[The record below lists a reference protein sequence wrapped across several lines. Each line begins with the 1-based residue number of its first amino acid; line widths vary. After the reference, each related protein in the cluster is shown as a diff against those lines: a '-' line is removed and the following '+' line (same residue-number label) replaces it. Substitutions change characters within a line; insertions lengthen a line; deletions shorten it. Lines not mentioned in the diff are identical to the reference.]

1 MWALLCIIRIDSI
14 DCNSIVISVFCI
26 LAIIVV
32 RVVIVI
38 DVIVNTGVF
47 A

>member
-1 MWALLCIIRIDSI
+1 MWALLCIISIDSI
-14 DCNSIVISVFCI
+14 DCNGIVVSVFCI
-26 LAIIVV
+26 VVIIVV

-38 DVIVNTGVF
+38 DVIASTGVF

>member
-14 DCNSIVISVFCI
+14 DCHSIFISVFCI
-26 LAIIVV
+26 VVIIVI

>member
-14 DCNSIVISVFCI
+14 DCNSIVINVFCI
-26 LAIIVV
+26 VVIIVV

-38 DVIVNTGVF
+38 DEIVNTGVF

>member
-1 MWALLCIIRIDSI
+1 MWALLCCISI
-14 DCNSIVISVFCI
+14 DNIDYNSIVISVFCI
-26 LAIIVV
+26 VVIIVV
-32 RVVIVI
+32 GVVIVI

>member
-1 MWALLCIIRIDSI
+1 MLYIISIDSI

-26 LAIIVV
+26 VVIIVL

>member
-1 MWALLCIIRIDSI
+1 MWALLCIISIDSI
-14 DCNSIVISVFCI
+14 DYNSIVISVFCI
-26 LAIIVV
+26 VVIIVV